1 MENVIFDGRK
11 IFQRRF
17 QNRIFP
23 NRVQKIAQN
32 FRGNPTPLVQHKI
45 WLCARGNPPPFVQQL
60 VWGDIKLLGDVDLEF
75 NFDHER
81 LERRQTNHLI
91 RISTL
96 HSIIIVGGWLA

>member
-17 QNRIFP
+17 QNRTFP
-23 NRVQKIAQN
+23 NRLRKKNIFRKMTKNAQN

-60 VWGDIKLLGDVDLEF
+60 VWGDVAGRGEPLLFLCEPMHG
-75 NFDHER
+75 
-81 LERRQTNHLI
+81 
-91 RISTL
+91 
-96 HSIIIVGGWLA
+96 